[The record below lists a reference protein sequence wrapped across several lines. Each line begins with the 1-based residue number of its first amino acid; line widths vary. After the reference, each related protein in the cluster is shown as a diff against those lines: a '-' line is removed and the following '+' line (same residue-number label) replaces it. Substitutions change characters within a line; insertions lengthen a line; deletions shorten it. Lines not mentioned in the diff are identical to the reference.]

1 MFDSTLIRKQISAA
15 LETVRSTLAPGVLL
29 RVHPGKVQNMAVNDT
44 NGDILILF
52 PSERTVENDRTFG
65 ANHQTRIQKVS
76 IVISLP
82 EYYEDT
88 GAGKVAER
96 VQAALQQ
103 LKVTGAIFDL
113 TFDSRREFFQQKRWV
128 LEVVFDITGRARLDE
143 DERGTVPQIASIG
156 IDIL

>member
-1 MFDSTLIRKQISAA
+1 MAINDSS
-15 LETVRSTLAPGVLL
+15 
-29 RVHPGKVQNMAVNDT
+29 
-44 NGDILILF
+44 GDILILF

-65 ANHQTRIQKVS
+65 ANYQTRIQKVS

-82 EYYEDT
+82 EYYETT

-128 LEVVFDITGRARLDE
+128 LEVIFDITGRDRLDE
-143 DERGTVPQIASIG
+143 ENLGTIPQIASIG
-156 IDIL
+156 INIL